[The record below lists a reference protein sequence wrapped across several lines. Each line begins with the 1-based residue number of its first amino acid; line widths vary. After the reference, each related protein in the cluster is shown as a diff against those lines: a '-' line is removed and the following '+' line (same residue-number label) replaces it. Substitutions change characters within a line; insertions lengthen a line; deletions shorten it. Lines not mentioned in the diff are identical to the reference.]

1 MEPPDAFRL
10 QTAWIQLLEKYGLPA
25 SASMPVFRV
34 LDAAYSSPDRHYHTF
49 EHLNE
54 MFLVAGKLS
63 AITDDPRRV
72 QLAIWF
78 HDAVYNSHAKD
89 NEVRSAELAENL
101 LGPIGVPRSELEGL
115 TRLILVTA
123 HQTITQAPD
132 REAAILLDADLAILG
147 SPLDRYRRY
156 AEDIR
161 REYAWVPD
169 SEYRMARTRVLE
181 QFLTRKRIYWNDAA
195 HEELDAQ
202 ARDNLRLE
210 LATLLQTA

>member
-1 MEPPDAFRL
+1 MEPPDTFEL

-25 SASMPVFRV
+25 STSMPVFRV

-49 EHLNE
+49 EHLDE
-54 MFLVAGKLS
+54 MFRVAGKLA

-89 NEVRSAELAENL
+89 NEDRSAELAVTL
-101 LGPIGVPRSELEGL
+101 LGPIGVPRSELEGV

-123 HQTITQAPD
+123 HQAITQAPD

-147 SPLDRYRRY
+147 APLERYRRY

-161 REYAWVPD
+161 KEYAWVPEA
-169 SEYRMARTRVLE
+169 EYRQARSRVLE
-181 QFLTRKRIYWNDAA
+181 QFLARKRIYWNDAT
-195 HEELDAQ
+195 HEELDAP
-202 ARDNLRLE
+202 ARANLRLE
-210 LATLLQTA
+210 LATLLPNA